1 MQPRRKKRGRDK
13 SDVFQGDAH
22 AFLMMVYKD
31 PSLPLALRLDAAKAA
46 IPFEKP
52 ALAGHLAGLIKP
64 ECCAQRGGAARS
76 CEENPRHDN

>member
-1 MQPRRKKRGRDK
+1 MQRGGSRPFK
-13 SDVFQGDAH
+13 GDAH

-52 ALAGHLAGLIKP
+52 ALPATWPASPVLDAVLNGNVP
-64 ECCAQRGGAARS
+64 
-76 CEENPRHDN
+76 

>member
-1 MQPRRKKRGRDK
+1 MQLGGSRPFK
-13 SDVFQGDAH
+13 GDAH

-52 ALAGHLAGLIKP
+52 ALAATSPAFSDLDAALSEEAP
-64 ECCAQRGGAARS
+64 ARS
-76 CEENPRHDN
+76 REQNPRRDN